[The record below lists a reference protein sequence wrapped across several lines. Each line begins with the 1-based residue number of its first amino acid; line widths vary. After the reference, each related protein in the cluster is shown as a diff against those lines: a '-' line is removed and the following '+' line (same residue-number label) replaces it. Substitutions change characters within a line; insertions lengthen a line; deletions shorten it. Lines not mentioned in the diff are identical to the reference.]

1 MLLSN
6 IVIWCKKKFFINSY
20 SIFLFSKTVQNGNFL
35 NWNPQNGGRK
45 QPFLNSYSIFLF
57 FLKQHSIEL
66 NWTETPKIG
75 DGKVYPP
82 PCFSSTDTGLD
93 SKLQIS
99 YIRMCRKN
107 ARRAHKNA
115 NNISPV
121 HIRNRKPAFETI
133 RKSIRIDYEHICVKI
148 SPILTLFCRV
158 RVRVIWA
165 LLSPSFAYIQC
176 LNWSFNAWHSIF

>member
-1 MLLSN
+1 MSWPIIRAILFLLFYSHRPLTTF
-6 IVIWCKKKFFINSY
+6 CLRKLPKKIIFDIFHDTIFFINSY
-20 SIFLFSKTVQNGNFL
+20 NIF
-35 NWNPQNGGRK
+35 
-45 QPFLNSYSIFLF
+45 YF
-57 FLKQHSIEL
+57 FQQQHRIEL